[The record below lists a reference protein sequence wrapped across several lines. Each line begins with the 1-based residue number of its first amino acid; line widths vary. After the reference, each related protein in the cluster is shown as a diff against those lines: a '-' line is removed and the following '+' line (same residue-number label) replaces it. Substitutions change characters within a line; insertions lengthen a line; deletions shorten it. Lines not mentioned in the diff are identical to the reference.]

1 MVRLE
6 HLRKRFKNID
16 AFIVSNDSSVRYFTG
31 FTGGGAL
38 LLVTREKV
46 YLFTTPLYRE
56 QSEEETEGIEIE
68 IAKDSILSRFAKS
81 KATKSLNR
89 IGFELG
95 HISYQEYE
103 KLKSLLKDKE
113 LVGFKNLPEKIRM
126 TKDEEEIE
134 NIGKA
139 AEIGDC
145 VFEEIKKII
154 RPGITERDLTIE
166 IDYLLRK
173 NGGEKPAFDTI
184 VASGP
189 RSSLPHATPTDRK
202 IAEGDFLTF
211 DLGTKF
217 EGYAS
222 DMTRTLI
229 VGKCTQE
236 MRKIYDVVLRAQ
248 KEAISNVRPGVK
260 FKELD
265 SIARNIIKEKGY
277 GDNFIHSLGHGI
289 GLDVHESP
297 RISKKGKGE
306 VTKGMVFTIEPG
318 IYIKGVGGVRI
329 EDTVVVKDSGAE
341 ILTKS
346 PKEFAVIQYLIKQ

>member
-1 MVRLE
+1 VRLE
-6 HLRKRFKNID
+6 RLRKRFKNVD

-31 FTGGGAL
+31 FTGDGAL
-38 LLVTREKV
+38 LLVTREKA

-56 QSEEETEGIEIE
+56 QCEEETEDIEIE
-68 IAKDSILSRFAKS
+68 IAKDSILNRFARS
-81 KATKSLNR
+81 KAIKPLKR
-89 IGFELG
+89 IGFELA
-95 HISYQEYE
+95 HMSYQQYE

-134 NIGKA
+134 CIRRA
-139 AEIGDC
+139 AEIGDR

-154 RPGITERDLTIE
+154 RPGITEKDVAIE

-202 IAEGDFLTF
+202 IVEGDLLTLDF
-211 DLGTKF
+211 GTKF
-217 EGYAS
+217 KGYAS

-236 MRKIYDVVLRAQ
+236 MQKIYYVVFRAQ
-248 KEAISNVRPGVK
+248 NEAISKARPGMK

-265 SIARNIIKEKGY
+265 SVARNIIKEEGY

-306 VTKGMVFTIEPG
+306 ITKGMVFTIEPG

-329 EDTVVVKDSGAE
+329 EDTVVVRDGGVE
-341 ILTKS
+341 VLTKS
-346 PKEFAVIQYLIKQ
+346 PKEFTII

>member
-1 MVRLE
+1 MSKGGTVRRLE
-6 HLRKRFKNID
+6 SLRKKFRNID

-38 LLVTREKV
+38 LLVTKAKAR
-46 YLFTTPLYRE
+46 LFTTPLYGE

-68 IAKDSILSRFAKS
+68 IAKDSILGKLARS
-81 KATKSLNR
+81 KAIRPLKH

-95 HISYQEYE
+95 HMLHQEYE

-126 TKDEEEIE
+126 TKDEGEIDY
-134 NIGKA
+134 IAKA
-139 AEIGDC
+139 AEIGDR
-145 VFEEIKKII
+145 VFKEITRII
-154 RPGITERDLTIE
+154 RPGITEKDLAIE

-184 VASGP
+184 IASGP

-211 DLGTKF
+211 DFGTKF
-217 EGYAS
+217 RGYAS
-222 DMTRTLI
+222 DMTRTVI
-229 VGKCTQE
+229 VGKFTKE
-236 MRKIYDVVLRAQ
+236 MRKIYDVVLKAQ
-248 KEAISNVRPGVK
+248 TEAVLKARPGVK

-265 SIARNIIKEKGY
+265 GIARDIIKKEGY
-277 GDNFIHSLGHGI
+277 GDKFIHSLGHGV

-329 EDTVVVKDSGAE
+329 EDTVVVRDGVTE

-346 PKEFAVIQYLIKQ
+346 PKEFMVL

>member
-1 MVRLE
+1 MRLE

>member
-1 MVRLE
+1 VRLE